1 MDTISP
7 VLVGYE
13 VDTVSAH
20 LFWYG
25 VRTAMGWTRVDPG
38 VPGPDG
44 APLTLKLLDT
54 GLEGDGLL
62 LPADVQTQ
70 DSDQHTQGVDQHTHR
85 V

>member
-7 VLVGYE
+7 VLGGNE
-13 VDTVSAH
+13 VVTVSAH

-62 LPADVQTQ
+62 LPADTHRIQTN
-70 DSDQHTQGVDQHTHR
+70 THR